1 MEANYPLL
9 RIVVLQVRPRL
20 EHVGQLIHLECQAW
34 FDGVVHDTKDKLGL
48 LQYELLF
55 LPKN

>member
-1 MEANYPLL
+1 MEANCPLL

-20 EHVGQLIHLECQAW
+20 EHVGQLIHLECRAW